1 MSDTPGLDS
10 GPNTA
15 EADLAFM
22 RALAD
27 GGRQPTAMA
36 GPSIYLAA
44 GLLYGAQCL
53 YHLLEIVTPIRW
65 PGLMSL
71 AVAIGVNAIFFT
83 LLTIVLIRERGRRLG
98 GSGVS
103 RAINAMFAASGLA
116 NLCFVAVYGLNAAW
130 MSQFGFW
137 LLYAATVFILQGAVW
152 WVAWLMRR
160 KLWMMLTALGWFAS
174 GIALGLIL
182 QRDMAAYLAVCGA
195 ALFLCMAL
203 PGWIMVRQARA
214 ER

>member
-1 MSDTPGLDS
+1 MSDKPS
-10 GPNTA
+10 SSTA

-44 GLLYGAQCL
+44 GLLYGLQCV
-53 YHLLEIVTPIRW
+53 YHLIEMVTPIRW
-65 PGLMSL
+65 PGPLSL
-71 AVAIGVNAIFFT
+71 AVALGVNIAFFT
-83 LLTIVLIRERGRRLG
+83 WLTIVLVRDRGQRLG
-98 GSGVS
+98 GSGS
-103 RAINAMFAASGLA
+103 NRAINAMFAATGLA
-116 NLCFVAVYGLNAAW
+116 NLCFVVVYGLNAAW
-130 MSQFGFW
+130 MQQFGFW
-137 LLYAATVFILQGAVW
+137 LLYAATVFILQGAAW

-160 KLWMMLTALGWFAS
+160 RTWMLLTALGWFAS
-174 GIALGLIL
+174 GTALGLIL
-182 QRDMAAYLAVCGA
+182 QRNMTAYLAICGA

>member
-1 MSDTPGLDS
+1 MSDTPS
-10 GPNTA
+10 ANSSPSAA

-53 YHLLEIVTPIRW
+53 YHLLEFLTPIRW
-65 PGLMSL
+65 SGPMSL
-71 AVAIGVNAIFFT
+71 AVAVGVNIVFFT
-83 LLTIVLIRERGRRLG
+83 WMTVVLVRERGQRVG
-98 GSGVS
+98 GSGVN
-103 RAINAMFAASGLA
+103 RAINAMFAATGLA

-130 MSQFGFW
+130 LQQFGFW
-137 LLYAATVFILQGAVW
+137 LLYAATVFILQGAAW

-160 KLWMMLTALGWFAS
+160 KTWMMLTAIGWFVS
-174 GIALGLIL
+174 GTALGLIL

-195 ALFLCMAL
+195 ALFFCMAL

-214 ER
+214 DR